1 MKTALLV
8 IVGMVIGAIFVPV
21 VIAAMIISI
30 VCTAIVKLAYTG
42 YLYLLGLIGG
52 SKVEELTDD
61 VKVIDDVYYEMYDSI
76 SRFVFK

>member
-8 IVGMVIGAIFVPV
+8 IVGMAIGAIFVPLV
-21 VIAAMIISI
+21 LAAMVISI
-30 VCTAIVKLAYTG
+30 ACTAIVKLVYTG

-52 SKVEELTDD
+52 SKIRDLADD
-61 VKVIDDVYYEMYDSI
+61 IKDVDDVYYEMYDSI